1 MFPHTYMDYFYS
13 LWYIIF
19 CDSRCRLQVYEARR
33 CPAKQILRE
42 CLGVAGSVV
51 GGTFILEQFNSTI
64 SEGGGKG
71 TFVFTDEPQF

>member
-1 MFPHTYMDYFYS
+1 MLYFAIRVVDYKFMKRE
-13 LWYIIF
+13 
-19 CDSRCRLQVYEARR
+19 DV
-33 CPAKQILRE
+33 PTKQILRE

>member
-1 MFPHTYMDYFYS
+1 MDYFLVLVISILYFAIRVVD
-13 LWYIIF
+13 YKF
-19 CDSRCRLQVYEARR
+19 MKREDV
-33 CPAKQILRE
+33 PTKQILRE

>member
-1 MFPHTYMDYFYS
+1 MKREDVPT
-13 LWYIIF
+13 
-19 CDSRCRLQVYEARR
+19 
-33 CPAKQILRE
+33 KQILRE

>member
-1 MFPHTYMDYFYS
+1 MDYFLVLVISILYFAIRVVD
-13 LWYIIF
+13 YKF
-19 CDSRCRLQVYEARR
+19 MKRENV
-33 CPAKQILRE
+33 PTKQILRE